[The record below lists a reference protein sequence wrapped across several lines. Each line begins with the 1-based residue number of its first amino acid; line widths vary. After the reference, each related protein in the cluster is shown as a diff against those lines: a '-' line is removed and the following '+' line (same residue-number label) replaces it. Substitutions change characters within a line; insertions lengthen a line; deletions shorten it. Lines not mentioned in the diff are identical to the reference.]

1 MKKINQPPAR
11 FSLPPMPSKRMTK
24 DELIKVVQNVTSL
37 VSRAALAGTLGQ
49 TFGGNRD
56 IYEVL
61 GWKKSLMFQDYLDMY
76 ERHGLAARIVDALSD
91 ESWRCPPVLMDGT
104 VRADNEDANELTP
117 FLTAWNDMVE
127 DLDLWSIFNEVDTAL
142 GISRYAVILMGAPGS
157 MDSPLKKAG
166 KLSYLQVYDEGQ
178 ATITTFD
185 KDANSLRYGMPVMYS
200 ITFEDGGMSKPVH
213 YTRVIHCKEG
223 RGRSRVYG
231 VPRLKKP
238 YNYLS
243 DLEKV
248 VGSSSEA
255 FWLLIRKG
263 MILSAQEGQNF
274 PPVGTPEYVTM
285 QEEIQ
290 EWEHQLRRVMRLKGV
305 DVTDLGAQ
313 VVDGRAQHDV
323 LVADVAGTVG
333 MPQRVFIGSEAG
345 HLASTQDDSNWASV
359 VEARIKQECAK
370 WVKAYYNRQLELS
383 TLPPATSKIKMDFP
397 KLFKMTELEQVQ
409 VTKAK
414 VDSINGITGNNP
426 ETYIDIE
433 DFIHQEFPEYKVAE
447 NPPPEVPPEDSQDNL
462 DEETEGVAPD
472 GAGLEGEQT
481 TQLVEA

>member
-1 MKKINQPPAR
+1 MKKA
-11 FSLPPMPSKRMTK
+11 S
-24 DELIKVVQNVTSL
+24 
-37 VSRAALAGTLGQ
+37 
-49 TFGGNRD
+49 
-56 IYEVL
+56 
-61 GWKKSLMFQDYLDMY
+61 
-76 ERHGLAARIVDALSD
+76 
-91 ESWRCPPVLMDGT
+91 
-104 VRADNEDANELTP
+104 
-117 FLTAWNDMVE
+117 
-127 DLDLWSIFNEVDTAL
+127 
-142 GISRYAVILMGAPGS
+142 
-157 MDSPLKKAG
+157 

-178 ATITTFD
+178 AAITSTD

-255 FWLLIRKG
+255 FWLLIRRG

-274 PPVGTPEYVTM
+274 PPVGTPEYTTM

-323 LVADVAGTVG
+323 LVADVAGSVG

-370 WVKAYYNRQLELS
+370 WVKSYYNRQLELG
-383 TLPPATSKIKMDFP
+383 TLPPATSKITMDLP
-397 KLFKMTELEQVQ
+397 KLYKLTELEQVQ
-409 VTKAK
+409 VTKTK

-433 DFIHQEFPEYKVAE
+433 DFIHQEFPKYKVAE
-447 NPPPEVPPEDSQDNL
+447 NPPPEAPPEDSEDNQ
-462 DEETEGVAPD
+462 DEENGSVAPD
-472 GAGLEGEQT
+472 GAGLVGEQT
-481 TQLVEA
+481 TQLVDA